1 MHVESSVLDF
11 NGIKKELA
19 YVTFLNTEYPY
30 PMNLVSL
37 RSELNATSIQ
47 SRYPVFYESV
57 TNSIDFLA
65 KELGLPIITIY

>member
-1 MHVESSVLDF
+1 M
-11 NGIKKELA
+11 NA
-19 YVTFLNTEYPY
+19 EYPY